1 MNTLLVSDNR
11 GILEIRLNRPD
22 LRNAMSTEMIG
33 ELTKTFREAST
44 RADLRGILLR
54 GEGKAFCAGAD
65 LSDMQRM
72 VNFSL
77 KENQSDAVNLHAM
90 FDAIWACPVPVVSV
104 VHGAAFGG
112 ALGLIATSDIVLIE
126 EKTQLCFSEVK
137 LGLAPAVISDFI
149 LRKVSVGFVA
159 PWMMTGVVFS
169 GGEAMR
175 MGLAHFHADAAGLD
189 AHKEKI
195 LTALRE
201 SGGEAVRETKKLLR
215 TLPDLPASE
224 ARSETTR
231 VIAERRVSG
240 EGQEGLKAFLEKRT
254 PSWRT
259 T

>member
-1 MNTLLVSDNR
+1 MKTLLVSENQ

-33 ELTKTFREAST
+33 ELTQAFREASSRT
-44 RADLRGILLR
+44 DLRGILLR
-54 GEGKAFCAGAD
+54 GEGKVFCAGAD

-77 KENQSDAVNLHAM
+77 KENQTDAVNLHAM
-90 FDAIWACPVPVVSV
+90 FDAIWACPLPVVAL

-112 ALGLIATSDIVLIE
+112 ALGLIAVSDLVLVE

-137 LGLAPAVISDFI
+137 LGLVPAVISDFI
-149 LRKVSVGFVA
+149 LRKVPVGFVA
-159 PWMMTGVVFS
+159 PWMTTGLVFS
-169 GGEAMR
+169 GGEALR
-175 MGLAHFHADAAGLD
+175 MGLAHFHSDPTGLE
-189 AHKEKI
+189 AQKEKI
-195 LTALRE
+195 LSALRE
-201 SGGEAVRETKKLLR
+201 SGGEAIRATKKLLR
-215 TLPDLPASE
+215 DLPGLPASE

-231 VIAERRVSG
+231 VIAERRVSA

-259 T
+259 K